1 MQSDSS
7 VFYIEKIEA
16 NSKYDSRYIFNR
28 AFQIIPQD
36 KPVRESEIK
45 TSIQCLVSDL
55 KASGIFEDVKVEL
68 RETGKANARTFLV
81 DVVYHSEL
89 ERFVISDVV
98 LNGFPEVDKSKF
110 LATLSRKG
118 IKSGVPLLRYYYWGL
133 ERKIGEALV
142 KAYPKSQ
149 DKGDKTY
156 WLTIAPD
163 GMKKVKLVIS
173 PSYLGCK

>member
-1 MQSDSS
+1 LQSDSS
-7 VFYIEKIEA
+7 VFYIEKIGA

-68 RETGKANARTFLV
+68 RETGKANARTLLV

-98 LNGFPEVDKSKF
+98 LTDFSEVDKGKF
-110 LATLSRKG
+110 FAALAGKG
-118 IKSGVPLLRYYYWGL
+118 LKSGVPFLRYYYGEL

-142 KAYPKSQ
+142 EAYPMSQ
-149 DKGDKTY
+149 YKGDKTY
-156 WLTIAPD
+156 WLTIVAD